1 MGKDCVSDPLGVQVG
16 WEGAA
21 WGLQAHVLQPAVLAG
36 DHAVAVAR
44 QACGPQ
50 GNAGILAP
58 TRAGEG
64 QVPELS
70 PPPCCSETCPPW
82 EI

>member
-1 MGKDCVSDPLGVQVG
+1 MGKDCVSDPLPLGVQVG

-21 WGLQAHVLQPAVLAG
+21 WGLQVHVLQPAVLAG

-64 QVPELS
+64 QS
-70 PPPCCSETCPPW
+70 PRAKPSSLLP
-82 EI
+82 